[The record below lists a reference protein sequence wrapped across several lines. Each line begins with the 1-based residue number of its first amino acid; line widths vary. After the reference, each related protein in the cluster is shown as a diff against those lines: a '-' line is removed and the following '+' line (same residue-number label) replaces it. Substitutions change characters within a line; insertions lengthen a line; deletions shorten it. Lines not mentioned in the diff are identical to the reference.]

1 LSDLREKYVEL
12 MHAEMDGEA
21 TDKEL
26 ATLREYLARDP
37 EAQRVHAELAK
48 LTSILNQVEAVETP
62 RNLHASIMAALP
74 QQRRFGPESVVRNG
88 SPWRLRI
95 PLIRYA
101 YALAGGLFL
110 GAVLTGVAFRN
121 LSLQEK
127 SDVYGTLAVPENPH
141 HYVAVEQM
149 KLNSPGLAG
158 SVELSRFGSNSMIVL
173 DLHGQQAV
181 EVEVGFD
188 SRQGGLTSFSQQPDS
203 IHSFEVKGGSISFQ
217 SNGRQR
223 STVILTSEKNAQ
235 LILDLK
241 FYVAGKLVHQGTLGG
256 PAPGG
261 SLQ

>member
-1 LSDLREKYVEL
+1 LSDLREKYLEL

-26 ATLREYLARDP
+26 ATLREYLVRDP

-48 LTSILNQVEAVETP
+48 LTDTLNQVEMVETP

-74 QQRRFGPESVVRNG
+74 QRRFSPESAVRNG

-95 PLIRYA
+95 PLIRYG
-101 YALAGGLFL
+101 YALTAGLVL

-121 LSLQEK
+121 LSPQEK
-127 SDVYGTLAVPENPH
+127 SDVYGTLAVPENAH

-149 KLNSPGLAG
+149 KLNSPGLGG
-158 SVELSRFGSNSMIVL
+158 SVELGRSGSNSMIVF
-173 DLHGQQAV
+173 DLHGKEPV
-181 EVEVGFD
+181 EVEIGFD
-188 SRQGGLTSFSQQPDS
+188 GRQGGLTSFSQQPDS

-217 SNGRQR
+217 SEGQQR

-256 PAPGG
+256 LAPGG
-261 SLQ
+261 SLK